1 MASVALQSKDHRN
14 LLDIIDRLRSKGIS
28 RYVDLPQIVVCGD
41 QSAGKSSVL
50 EAISGMSFP
59 SKDNL
64 CTRFATELVLRRH
77 VQRAVKVSINP
88 GPDCSAE
95 DRERL
100 SKFSAEVNVD
110 APDIG
115 SVVEK
120 AKEAMGLS
128 ETKVFS
134 SDVLRVE
141 LCGPSQP
148 HLTMVDLPGLF
159 RAGNRDQSVQDAQT
173 VRNLVLEYV
182 KRPRSI
188 ILAVVSA
195 KSDFALQEITQ
206 MARELDPEGVRT
218 LGLITKPDALDVGSD
233 SEASYVKLAQNSDVV
248 FRLGWHVLKNRDFKM
263 RDASSAE
270 RDEAEAR
277 FFASGIWTT
286 LDPTHLGVHSL
297 KPRLSNVLKDQ
308 ILQQLPDLLTDVETE
323 ISACTSLLS
332 RLGTPR
338 STVVEQR
345 KYLLQVSRDFTLLM
359 KAAVDGEYN
368 NSFFGSAKSD
378 DGYKKRLRARV
389 QNILAEFEE
398 VMRLRGQQKTII
410 DDSSAANVSA
420 LGHRKL
426 TRSSYIDEVKELMK
440 RSRARELPGTF
451 NPLIVGELFA
461 EQCQPW
467 AQLAADAETRILQ
480 AVDEVAHA
488 IVDHITVQETATPI
502 LYILKNGTDKL
513 KKELSEKFKELLQPH
528 FDGHP
533 ITYNHYLTDTVQ
545 KAQAKRRRHQLETE
559 LTNMIGRDSFDGS
572 SKYIDPS
579 VLLNKL
585 EKRMEVNMERFG
597 SELAIDYMEAY
608 YKVAMKKFIDDVSVL
623 AVERCL
629 VHKLPHLFQA
639 ESVLDLKDDEIARL
653 AGETSEAAA
662 ERDRCTEKLA
672 ILEDG
677 KRDLIR
683 LATCGPLLSDEPPSP
698 QGGKANGNRSEGT
711 MSDVTPREGGWIK
724 LSGNTDVNYSG
735 RLNASKTETAAD
747 GETSGK
753 GEWRGPI
760 EQALMDVQAS
770 YASSKNLKKKK
781 TKLLRSGLV
790 KWPTPEP
797 EKDESEW

>member
-77 VQRAVKVSINP
+77 VQRIVKVSIIP
-88 GPDCSAE
+88 GPDCSAK
-95 DRERL
+95 DKARL
-100 SKFSAEVNVD
+100 GKFSAEVDVD
-110 APDIG
+110 APDVG

-159 RAGNRDQSVQDAQT
+159 RAGNRDQSVHDAQT

-233 SEASYVKLAQNSDVV
+233 SEASYVKLAQNTDVV

-286 LDPTHLGVHSL
+286 LDPSHLGVKSL

-308 ILQQLPDLLTDVETE
+308 ILQQLPDLLNDVESE
-323 ISACTSLLS
+323 ITSCTSILD

-338 STVVEQR
+338 STTVEQR
-345 KYLLQVSRDFTLLM
+345 KYLLQVSRDFTFLM

-368 NSFFGSAKSD
+368 HPFFGSAKSEE
-378 DGYKKRLRARV
+378 GYKKRLRARV

-398 VMRLRGQQKTII
+398 VMRLRGKQKVIVET
-410 DDSSAANVSA
+410 SSAGSREV
-420 LGHRKL
+420 
-426 TRSSYIDEVKELMK
+426 TRSSYIDEVKDLMK

-451 NPLIVGELFA
+451 NPLMIGELFA
-461 EQCQPW
+461 DQCQPW
-467 AQLAADAETRILQ
+467 TNLAAEAGTRILK
-480 AVDEVAHA
+480 AVDEVTLA
-488 IVDHITVQETATPI
+488 IVEHITVKETATAI
-502 LYILKNGTDKL
+502 LYILKSGTDKL
-513 KKELSEKFKELLQPH
+513 KKELAEKFKELLEPH
-528 FDGHP
+528 LDGHP

-545 KAQAKRRRHQLETE
+545 KVQGKRRRNQLEQE
-559 LTNMIGRDSFDGS
+559 LKDLTGCKSFDNEPECE
-572 SKYIDPS
+572 IDPS
-579 VLLNKL
+579 ELLNRL
-585 EKRMEVNMERFG
+585 ERRMEVDMERFG

-608 YKVAMKKFIDDVSVL
+608 YKVAMKKFIDDISVL

-629 VHKLPHLFQA
+629 INKLPHLFQA
-639 ESVLDLKDDEIARL
+639 ESVLDLKDEEVARV
-653 AGETSEAAA
+653 AGETAEAAA
-662 ERDRCTEKLA
+662 ERDRCSEKLA

-677 KRDLIR
+677 RRDLIR
-683 LATCGPLLSDEPPSP
+683 LATCGALDEGEVREEEPSIP
-698 QGGKANGNRSEGT
+698 QASPEPTDKPDANDLDSVKEAP
-711 MSDVTPREGGWIK
+711 S
-724 LSGNTDVNYSG
+724 
-735 RLNASKTETAAD
+735 ETA
-747 GETSGK
+747 
-753 GEWRGPI
+753 I
-760 EQALMDVQAS
+760 ESKASVPASLMTPAQERVLEDSAAS
-770 YASSKNLKKKK
+770 
-781 TKLLRSGLV
+781 TPLRRTRRKRAKFV
-790 KWPTPEP
+790 PAEWPTPEP
-797 EKDESEW
+797 EVDDSVW